1 MLGNE
6 EDKERRKT
14 VAFTVELDR
23 SNGPLGKSYNSFSKK
38 GISYDK
44 KKRCLPS
51 KCLASIKSLL
61 IYTIIQAAFQGD
73 GNHRKEYNVFIFI
86 FQV

>member
-44 KKRCLPS
+44 KTVFTLKMPCKHKKPS
-51 KCLASIKSLL
+51 YL
-61 IYTIIQAAFQGD
+61 
-73 GNHRKEYNVFIFI
+73 YNN
-86 FQV
+86 